1 MEAWLGKYEG
11 IAAPFVP
18 HPEVA
23 DEVGSTST

>member
-1 MEAWLGKYEG
+1 MVGKYEG

-18 HPEVA
+18 HPGVA

>member
-1 MEAWLGKYEG
+1 MEAWWVNYEG

>member
-1 MEAWLGKYEG
+1 MVGKYEG
-11 IAAPFVP
+11 IVAPFVP